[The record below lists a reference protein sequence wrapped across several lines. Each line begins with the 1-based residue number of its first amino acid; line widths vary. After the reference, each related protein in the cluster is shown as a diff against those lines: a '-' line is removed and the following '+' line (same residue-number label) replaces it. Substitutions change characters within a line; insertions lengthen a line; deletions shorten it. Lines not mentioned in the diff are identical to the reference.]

1 MNHRRWLFQGEMVV
15 ENVHESAQMAEE
27 EVLENRR
34 SGELWVQQDTADSKL
49 ETAGPGS
56 AGHSKQR

>member
-1 MNHRRWLFQGEMVV
+1 MVV